1 MKKFETKIASWVV
14 ALVAVFALFS
24 CEPRVSSID
33 WDTVSDADF
42 SVENQLVFQY
52 CGDEIQSSLGQDL
65 SETVFEQSVAI
76 QLKAEDL
83 EKYLNSRI
91 VKVLVG
97 LNGTDSQ
104 QATTQYDD
112 LKVWV
117 RRGTIKSENVWEQS
131 FKGNIALN
139 TWNEVIADEFYRMND
154 ITEDLFIG
162 YTLYAN
168 GLPIGT
174 DGADESMG
182 TVDKKGCWIYDCDSK
197 RWIQHTANGN
207 ISLKAIFAGDML
219 PKVEFTGIKTPSYI
233 KPKTTFPIVVTV
245 KNLVDTELESFD
257 LILKNDGKE
266 LTSKTIDLP
275 WSLRKGESMS
285 VFVEGLSIEKAGKYT
300 ITYSIDHING
310 DKSASVSEIA
320 LTRKVVV
327 ANNLVERIVL
337 LENTTGDMCSNCP
350 AGHDYIEKAM
360 KEVGE
365 DKFIWMAHHAG
376 YNAGKY
382 TSNQSDTIARIFYN
396 TQMTYAPGLMINRT
410 NLLSV
415 GVTTSGEPGGPIF
428 SVNEVASRGM
438 LDEYFRL
445 MQSDMSPIALDVQHT
460 FDAATRKLSVTV
472 KGDILVELANRNT
485 LAIGI
490 ALLEDNLEGSQAG
503 VAGKYIHNHV
513 CRDAMT
519 SILGTLVKGD
529 ANTFECTYSKELK
542 STFVPENMT
551 IVVWVANKPASI
563 SECDNYKVY
572 QAYKVKLVK

>member
-327 ANNLVERIVL
+327 ADNLVERTVL

-396 TQMTYAPGLMINRT
+396 TQMTYAPGLMIDRT

-445 MQSDMSPIALDVQHT
+445 MQSDMSPIALDVQHN
-460 FDAATRKLSVTV
+460 FDVTTRNLSVTV
-472 KGDILVELANRNT
+472 RGDILVELANRNT
-485 LAIGI
+485 LALGI
-490 ALLEDNLEGSQAG
+490 AILEDNLEGTQAG
-503 VAGKYIHNHV
+503 VAGKYMHSHV

>member
-1 MKKFETKIASWVV
+1 MKKFETKIASW
-14 ALVAVFALFS
+14 ALALFAVFALCS
-24 CEPRVSSID
+24 CEPERVID
-33 WDTVSDADF
+33 WNSIPDADF
-42 SVENQLVFQY
+42 NISNQVLFQY

-65 SETVFEQSVAI
+65 SEEVFEQSVAI
-76 QLKAEDL
+76 QLKAQDI
-83 EKYLNSRI
+83 EKYKDSRL

-97 LNGTDSQ
+97 LNGTDNQ
-104 QATTQYDD
+104 QLTTQYAD

-117 RRGTIKSENVWEQS
+117 RRGTVKSENVWEQS
-131 FKGNIALN
+131 FNGDITLN
-139 TWNEVIADEFYRMND
+139 SWNEVVAGEFYRIDN
-154 ITEDLFIG
+154 IAEDLFIG

-182 TVDKKGCWIYDCDSK
+182 LVDKKGCWIYDCDSK

-207 ISLKAIFAGDML
+207 ISIKAVFAGEML
-219 PKVEFTGIKTPSYI
+219 PKVEFMGIKAPSYI
-233 KPKTTFPIVVTV
+233 KPKTSFPIVVSV
-245 KNLVDTELESFD
+245 KNLVDEELESFD
-257 LILKNDGKE
+257 LVLKHEGKE
-266 LTSKTIDLP
+266 LTSKTINLP

-285 VFVEGLSIEKAGKYT
+285 VFVEDLSVKKEGEYMM
-300 ITYSIDHING
+300 TYSIESING
-310 DKSASVSEIA
+310 KETSSAEIV
-320 LTRKVVV
+320 LTRKMVV
-327 ANNLVERIVL
+327 ANNLVERVVL

-460 FDAATRKLSVTV
+460 FDATTRKLSVTV
-472 KGDILVELANRNT
+472 KGDILVDLTNRNS
-485 LAIGI
+485 LAVGI
-490 ALLEDNLEGSQAG
+490 ALLEDNLDGTQAG

-519 SILGTLVKGD
+519 SILGNLVNGD
-529 ANTFECTYSKELK
+529 SNSFECTYTKELK
-542 STFVPENMT
+542 SSFVPENMT
-551 IVVWVANKPASI
+551 IVVWVANKPTVI
-563 SECDNYKVY
+563 SECDNYRVY

>member
-233 KPKTTFPIVVTV
+233 KPKTKF
-245 KNLVDTELESFD
+245 
-257 LILKNDGKE
+257 
-266 LTSKTIDLP
+266 LT
-275 WSLRKGESMS
+275 
-285 VFVEGLSIEKAGKYT
+285 
-300 ITYSIDHING
+300 
-310 DKSASVSEIA
+310 
-320 LTRKVVV
+320 
-327 ANNLVERIVL
+327 
-337 LENTTGDMCSNCP
+337 
-350 AGHDYIEKAM
+350 
-360 KEVGE
+360 
-365 DKFIWMAHHAG
+365 
-376 YNAGKY
+376 
-382 TSNQSDTIARIFYN
+382 
-396 TQMTYAPGLMINRT
+396 
-410 NLLSV
+410 
-415 GVTTSGEPGGPIF
+415 VTT
-428 SVNEVASRGM
+428 
-438 LDEYFRL
+438 
-445 MQSDMSPIALDVQHT
+445 
-460 FDAATRKLSVTV
+460 
-472 KGDILVELANRNT
+472 
-485 LAIGI
+485 IG
-490 ALLEDNLEGSQAG
+490 N
-503 VAGKYIHNHV
+503 VV
-513 CRDAMT
+513 
-519 SILGTLVKGD
+519 LGL
-529 ANTFECTYSKELK
+529 
-542 STFVPENMT
+542 
-551 IVVWVANKPASI
+551 I
-563 SECDNYKVY
+563 
-572 QAYKVKLVK
+572 